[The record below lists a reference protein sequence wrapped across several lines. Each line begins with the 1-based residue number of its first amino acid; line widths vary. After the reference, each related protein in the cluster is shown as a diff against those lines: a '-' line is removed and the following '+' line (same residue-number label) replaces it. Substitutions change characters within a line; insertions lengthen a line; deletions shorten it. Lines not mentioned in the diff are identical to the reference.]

1 MHPYSLYFTSFELIL
16 FSIPILPQQLYT
28 RLAIIAIYFIGH
40 VYKIQL
46 YYARFKYYMLHH
58 YVNRW
63 DDPIDYKQ
71 YFNLTPFMKGK
82 NSPTIITSEIITDCV
97 DNKKE
102 ELENI
107 QTNDSKS
114 TPIFTVKP
122 TSEICCDD
130 ESSDDSSIS
139 DVIVM

>member
-1 MHPYSLYFTSFELIL
+1 
-16 FSIPILPQQLYT
+16 
-28 RLAIIAIYFIGH
+28 
-40 VYKIQL
+40 
-46 YYARFKYYMLHH
+46 MLHH

>member
-16 FSIPILPQQLYT
+16 FGIPILPEQLYT

-46 YYARFKYYMLHH
+46 YYARFKYYMLQH

-63 DDPIDYKQ
+63 DDPIDYNH
-71 YFNLTPFMKGK
+71 YFNIIPFMIYGISTKI
-82 NSPTIITSEIITDCV
+82 SPEINTDYL
-97 DNKKE
+97 DNKKGV
-102 ELENI
+102 LENMEI
-107 QTNDSKS
+107 IDTNVKS
-114 TPIFTVKP
+114 TT
-122 TSEICCDD
+122 EICCDD
-130 ESSDDSSIS
+130 ASSDDSSVIS

>member
-1 MHPYSLYFTSFELIL
+1 MHPYLLYFTSFELIL
-16 FSIPILPQQLYT
+16 FSIPILPEQLYT

-63 DDPIDYKQ
+63 DDPIDYNY
-71 YFNLTPFMKGK
+71 YFNLTPLLKGK
-82 NSPTIITSEIITDCV
+82 VSPTKITSEIVTDCL

-102 ELENI
+102 SLENI
-107 QTNDSKS
+107 EPNISKS
-114 TPIFTVKP
+114 
-122 TSEICCDD
+122 TSEICGD
-130 ESSDDSSIS
+130 DDSSDSS
-139 DVIVM
+139 DSSDNIVM